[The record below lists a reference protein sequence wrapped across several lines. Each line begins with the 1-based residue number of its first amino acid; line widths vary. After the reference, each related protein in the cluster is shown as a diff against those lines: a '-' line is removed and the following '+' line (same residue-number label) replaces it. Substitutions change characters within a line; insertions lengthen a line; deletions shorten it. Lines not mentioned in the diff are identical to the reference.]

1 MKNVPLN
8 ALERRSLAA
17 LSSVLGLRMLGLFLI
32 LPVFALYADRLEG
45 ANAMLVG
52 IALGAYGVTQALL
65 QVPFGI
71 LSDRFGRKPLLTAGL
86 LLFALGSVV
95 AAQATTIESV
105 IFGRAL
111 QGAGAIS
118 AVALALLADL
128 TREEQRTKAMALA
141 GMSIGASFLAALIL
155 GPLLAE
161 SVGLQG
167 LFWVSGFLAVAALP
181 VVWWLIPAARVLA
194 NGSDQQPVRGQLQ
207 AVLIFCAFGH
217 VSNVAEIGVVAFPT
231 TV

>member
-1 MKNVPLN
+1 VKNVPLN

-86 LLFALGSVV
+86 LLFALGSMV
-95 AAQATTIESV
+95 AAQASTI
-105 IFGRAL
+105 
-111 QGAGAIS
+111 
-118 AVALALLADL
+118 
-128 TREEQRTKAMALA
+128 
-141 GMSIGASFLAALIL
+141 
-155 GPLLAE
+155 
-161 SVGLQG
+161 
-167 LFWVSGFLAVAALP
+167 
-181 VVWWLIPAARVLA
+181 
-194 NGSDQQPVRGQLQ
+194 
-207 AVLIFCAFGH
+207 
-217 VSNVAEIGVVAFPT
+217 
-231 TV
+231 